1 MIFWKKNWNE
11 SDLLSSFF
19 GSYLASFG
27 FALLVLIILGGLLA
41 PILSPQ
47 NPYDL
52 TSISISDG
60 RLPPGSK
67 KFTDAPTQIIKLKL
81 NLPKELT
88 ETPRIESLNGRNETF
103 LNDLD
108 ISIQRMDFSNAFKL
122 EFANHPDLK
131 ASAIKEIKIRRLAKG
146 AMVEVGEK
154 HKFKREWSLKFD
166 DLENLVI
173 SFGQNMKEKQK
184 VEMLFVGSKQNHLF
198 TFWLGSDDQGRD
210 MLSAIL
216 YGVRISL
223 LVAGSSVL
231 IACFFGSLAGLSAAY
246 FGGFTGIVVMRLIDL
261 KLSFPSILI
270 ALILLALLGKGVGNV
285 VLAIVLA
292 QWPLYAR
299 LVRGV
304 ALSESAK
311 EYVEAARSLGFS
323 PLRIMFRHIMP
334 NCMAPLI
341 VLATL
346 QIANAISLEATLSFL
361 GLGLPV
367 TEPSLGSLIANG
379 FEYLLSGQPWISIL
393 PGVALLLTV
402 VSVNLV
408 GDQLRDILNP
418 RLQKKFNK

>member
-1 MIFWKKNWNE
+1 MIFWKRNWNQNG
-11 SDLLSSFF
+11 LLGSFF
-19 GSYLASFG
+19 ESYLASFG
-27 FALLVLIILGGLLA
+27 FALLVMIILAGLLA

-52 TSISISDG
+52 TTISISDG
-60 RLPPGSK
+60 RLSPGSK
-67 KFTDAPTQIIKLKL
+67 KFSEAPTQIFKLKL
-81 NLPKELT
+81 NLPKEQTKPPQIEGLT
-88 ETPRIESLNGRNETF
+88 ARNKTF
-103 LNDLD
+103 LNGLD
-108 ISIQRMDFSNAFKL
+108 ISILRMNVPNAYKL
-122 EFANHPDLK
+122 EFGSHPDLEL
-131 ASAIKEIKIRRLAKG
+131 STIQEIKIRRLAKG
-146 AMVEVGEK
+146 AKIEVGER
-154 HKFKREWSLKFD
+154 HKFKREWNLKFE

-173 SFGQNMKEKQK
+173 TIDPKMREKQK
-184 VEMLFVGSKQNHLF
+184 LEIFVVGSKQDHLF

-246 FGGFTGIVVMRLIDL
+246 FGGVTGIVVMRLIDL

-270 ALILLALLGKGVGNV
+270 ALILLALLGKGIGNV

-311 EYVEAARSLGFS
+311 EYVEAARSLGFG
-323 PLRIMFRHIMP
+323 PIRIMFRHIMP

-402 VSVNLV
+402 VSINLV

-418 RLQKKFNK
+418 RLQKKLSK